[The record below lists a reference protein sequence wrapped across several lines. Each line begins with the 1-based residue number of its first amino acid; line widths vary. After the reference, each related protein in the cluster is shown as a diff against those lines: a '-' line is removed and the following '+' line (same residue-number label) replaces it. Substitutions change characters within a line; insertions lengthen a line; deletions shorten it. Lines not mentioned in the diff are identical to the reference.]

1 MTPDS
6 TRAAGRP
13 RLFYGWYIVGAAFL
27 ANISC
32 AFFLSS
38 TLSVFLKPVTADLG
52 VSRGIFSL
60 LRSGEHLLYALMAPW
75 VGAKLDRYGPRG
87 MMVTGAALSAVGFL
101 LLGQVHSFLQFA
113 SVRMTLMA
121 VGHALVCYFVVNV
134 TVARWFVRM
143 RGRAVAIS
151 HMGHGVAKVIIS
163 LVVAWLLAFIDW
175 RQVWTLF
182 GGLVVVIAVVPV
194 AIFMRRSPED
204 MGLHPDGDAAPES
217 RNATVGGQGPAVRTG
232 EEPEPDIR
240 WTRRDVR
247 RTSTFWL
254 IILVFGMVDMGITG
268 VNLHVVAYV
277 SDLGYTTYQ
286 AALAMTVI
294 AGTQLASG
302 LLSGFA
308 GERISVRKL
317 ISFLFLVEAI
327 GLAVAV
333 TAQDLW
339 TIYLGFLLYGLGL
352 GGVQVL
358 EEVMWAD
365 YFGRLSLGTVRG
377 AALQIV
383 LLFGVCGPPFFG
395 FLNDYTGTYRISF
408 FLFITVLLVSSMLT
422 LTIRRPRRPE
432 SSVESSHLP

>member
-1 MTPDS
+1 MTADS

-38 TLSVFLKPVTADLG
+38 TLSVFLKPVTTDLG
-52 VSRGIFSL
+52 VSRGVFSL
-60 LRSGEHLLYALMAPW
+60 LRSGEHLLYAAMAPW
-75 VGAKLDRYGPRG
+75 VGSKLDRYGPRG
-87 MMVTGAALSAVGFL
+87 MMVAGAVLSAIGFL
-101 LLGQVHSFLQFA
+101 LLGQVQSFLQFA

-151 HMGHGVAKVIIS
+151 HMGHGVAKVTIS
-163 LVVAWLLAFIDW
+163 LVVAWLLAAIEW

-182 GGLVVVIAVVPV
+182 GGLVVVLAVIPV

-204 MGLHPDGDAAPES
+204 MGLHPDGDPAHGPSNAAAKTKGS
-217 RNATVGGQGPAVRTG
+217 AAGNGQKP
-232 EEPEPDIR
+232 EPEIR
-240 WTRRDVR
+240 WTRKEVR

-254 IILVFGMVDMGITG
+254 IILVFGMVDVGITG
-268 VNLHVVAYV
+268 LNLHVIAYV
-277 SDLGYTTYQ
+277 SDLGYNMLQ
-286 AALAMTVI
+286 AAFAMTVI

-302 LLSGFA
+302 LLWGFIS
-308 GERISVRKL
+308 ERISVRKVT
-317 ISFLFLVEAI
+317 SFLFLVEAV
-327 GLAVAV
+327 GLAVAA
-333 TAQDLW
+333 TAQDLG
-339 TIYLGFLLYGLGL
+339 TLYLGFFLYGLGL

-365 YFGRLSLGTVRG
+365 YFGRFSLGTVRG

-395 FLNDYTGTYRISF
+395 FLNDYTGTYRISL
-408 FLFITVLLVSSMLT
+408 FLFIAVLLVSSMLT
-422 LTIRRPRRPE
+422 LTIRRPRRPTG
-432 SSVESSHLP
+432 PDPAR